1 MWLVNKVGLT
11 ILEYQDSKFGA
22 AGRQGQILKS
32 FAFLA
37 KKFRYYPEARVDTW
51 EEMIIWALGRDPL
64 FEGSEEVGYEAP
76 APQWRTNRQQGQ
88 KGHGPEKWRK
98 KQNF

>member
-37 KKFRYYPEARVDTW
+37 KKFRYYPEAHVDTV
-51 EEMIIWALGRDPL
+51 EEMI
-64 FEGSEEVGYEAP
+64 V
-76 APQWRTNRQQGQ
+76 
-88 KGHGPEKWRK
+88 
-98 KQNF
+98 